1 MTPEQRAE
9 WQAVA
14 KLMLKDNP
22 RRYTSSEV
30 ESVMIGCKQIPEL
43 QEPLKEFL
51 QAVKKKR
58 R

>member
-30 ESVMIGCKQIPEL
+30 ESVMIGCRQIPEL
-43 QEPLKEFL
+43 KQPLEAFS

>member
-14 KLMLKDNP
+14 KLMLRDNP

-43 QEPLKEFL
+43 KQPLEEFL

>member
-14 KLMLKDNP
+14 KLMLKDSP

-30 ESVMIGCKQIPEL
+30 ETVMIGCKQIPEL
-43 QEPLKEFL
+43 KQPLEEFL

>member
-14 KLMLKDNP
+14 KLLLKDNP

-43 QEPLKEFL
+43 QKPLEAFL
-51 QAVKKKR
+51 QAVKKKLR
-58 R
+58 

>member
-1 MTPEQRAE
+1 MTPEERAA

-30 ESVMIGCKQIPEL
+30 ESVMIGCKQILEL
-43 QEPLKEFL
+43 KQPLEAFL

>member
-14 KLMLKDNP
+14 KLLLKDNP

-43 QEPLKEFL
+43 QKPLEAFL

>member
-30 ESVMIGCKQIPEL
+30 ESVMIGCRQIPEL
-43 QEPLKEFL
+43 KQPLEEFL
-51 QAVKKKR
+51 LVVKKKR

>member
-9 WQAVA
+9 WQEVA
-14 KLMLKDNP
+14 KLMLRDNP

-43 QEPLKEFL
+43 QKPLEEFL
-51 QAVKKKR
+51 LVVKKKR

>member
-1 MTPEQRAE
+1 

-14 KLMLKDNP
+14 KLMLKDSP

-30 ESVMIGCKQIPEL
+30 ESVMIGCRQIPEL
-43 QEPLKEFL
+43 QEPLKAFL
-51 QAVKKKR
+51 QQVKKKR

>member
-1 MTPEQRAE
+1 MTPEQRAG

-14 KLMLKDNP
+14 RLMLKDSP
-22 RRYTSSEV
+22 RRYTLSEV

-43 QEPLKEFL
+43 KQPLEAFL

>member
-14 KLMLKDNP
+14 KLMLKDSP

-43 QEPLKEFL
+43 KQPLEEFL